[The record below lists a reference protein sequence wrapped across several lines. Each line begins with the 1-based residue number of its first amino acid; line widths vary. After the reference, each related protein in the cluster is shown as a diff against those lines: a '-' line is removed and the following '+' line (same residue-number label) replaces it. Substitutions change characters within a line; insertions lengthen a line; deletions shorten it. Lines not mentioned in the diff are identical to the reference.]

1 MTAALSSGFL
11 RFFDDFNYDR
21 LGLSCRLENDVCAMD
36 GVAPAPNGG
45 YYLVKGKGLPRIDVI
60 GSSRRVD
67 WPRLVQQLIAV
78 TKSEGPIVQ

>member
-1 MTAALSSGFL
+1 
-11 RFFDDFNYDR
+11 
-21 LGLSCRLENDVCAMD
+21 MD

-67 WPRLVQQLIAV
+67 WPRLVQQLIAA
-78 TKSEGPIVQ
+78 TRSGGPTVK